1 MDVIERFL
9 RRYLNLTPNEQNEFL
24 EQAGLNRI
32 PNFKPA
38 DRISVLKPVRKTVPK
53 SVPKPEIKEKPI
65 KVPKSFSVTHLSFE
79 ERIRFLKENAL
90 EKDEEMDT

>member
-32 PNFKPA
+32 PDFKPA
-38 DRISVLKPVRKTVPK
+38 ERIIVLKPVRKP
-53 SVPKPEIKEKPI
+53 VPKPEIKEKPI
-65 KVPKSFSVTHLSFE
+65 KVSKSFSITHLSFE